1 MTGGDIACNCV
12 AAWRSGDGTDWTQS
26 VALEDDSFNAFAAL
40 PDMALMIAYGTYIGQ
55 AVRVSTDF
63 DTWAK
68 PNIDLAEGS
77 GYLDAAASKDRI
89 VAVGYAGDTYDIPIS
104 LFWDGSTWSG
114 SSIGDGAGGAPAE
127 QVAWGGGQFV
137 AVGTTIGGD
146 RLHAVSWSSAD
157 GLTWHSGP
165 DVYDLPRPP
174 VPPEAGDDPFQH
186 RTIGGGDP
194 GFVVAQTLADGLHVW
209 FATAGTF

>member
-1 MTGGDIACNCV
+1 
-12 AAWRSGDGTDWTQS
+12 
-26 VALEDDSFNAFAAL
+26 
-40 PDMALMIAYGTYIGQ
+40 MATYIGQ

-68 PNIDLAEGS
+68 PNVDLAEGS

-89 VAVGYAGDTYDIPIS
+89 VAVGYAGDDLDIPIS

-114 SSIGDGAGGAPAE
+114 SSIDDGAAAPLLSRWPGEAANSS
-127 QVAWGGGQFV
+127 QSAPRSPATDSTRSVGPPPTAWPGPPGLMS
-137 AVGTTIGGD
+137 TTC
-146 RLHAVSWSSAD
+146 R
-157 GLTWHSGP
+157 GP
-165 DVYDLPRPP
+165 DPGTA
-174 VPPEAGDDPFQH
+174 AGDDPFQH